1 MPRHATNRKGS
12 PQNDNKTI
20 HLPEKAR
27 HPLIAA
33 RVPLMASKGDI
44 SDLSLWLGV
53 INSAVRHTLRQNRE
67 NVVSKAHEVKNE
79 PLRL

>member
-1 MPRHATNRKGS
+1 
-12 PQNDNKTI
+12 
-20 HLPEKAR
+20 
-27 HPLIAA
+27 
-33 RVPLMASKGDI
+33 MASKGDI
-44 SDLSLWLGV
+44 SDLLLWLGV